1 MFKTILCVLVF
12 CIIALVVYGWV
23 NQGVNY
29 SVDKICNDYA
39 KNNLQCI
46 EDTR

>member
-1 MFKTILCVLVF
+1 MFKTILVVLVI
-12 CIIALVVYGWV
+12 CIVAVTIFGFVLLLT
-23 NQGVNY
+23 NK

-39 KNNLQCI
+39 KNSLQCI

>member
-1 MFKTILCVLVF
+1 MRIIIFLIICIFAVSIFGVVL
-12 CIIALVVYGWV
+12 LLTDK
-23 NQGVNY
+23 

-39 KNNLQCI
+39 KNSLQCI